1 MCNAHLACALAWALY
16 LPVLGQV
23 LGQVLLAQVLLGL
36 VLLGQALEQV
46 APQNGPGS
54 RIAAQQGHLYGR
66 ERRRINP
73 AQHCS
78 LFSGALLVIEMCSEQ
93 DSAGLF

>member
-23 LGQVLLAQVLLGL
+23 LGQVLLGLVLLGL

-73 AQHCS
+73 ATLQPV
-78 LFSGALLVIEMCSEQ
+78 LRGA
-93 DSAGLF
+93 AGD